1 MLDIAVPSI
10 APTAD
15 PSWLLV
21 EEGFT
26 LVREHELESQ
36 FAIANGYLGSRG
48 SLAEGCPLSAPAT
61 FVAGVFDAEPGS
73 IPHLVQIWDWCHL
86 SVSICG
92 QPLRLDV
99 GRNIEHRRTLDMRQA
114 IHWRFWRHEDEA
126 GRITKI
132 RSFRFASQAD
142 RHLLVH
148 CVEITPENYSGTVL
162 LDALLTGS
170 ATQTTHEGV
179 SVSVAVADR
188 ILGPDGRVIGSTEL
202 LAGNQPFEIEKGC
215 TYRLERV
222 AAVHTSR
229 DTVAPDE
236 VARRHAE
243 SAIDRLPEIIT
254 DHQRA
259 WQARWHASDVEIE
272 GAPQDQRALRF
283 AAYHLL
289 SCASP
294 HDGRVSIGARGLSG
308 PGYKGHVFW
317 DTEIFMLPFFML
329 TWPEAAHAM
338 LMYRYHTLPAA
349 RANAARL
356 GYNGA
361 LYAWES
367 ATTGEDM
374 TPPFAVTPEGEV
386 IRILT
391 GEQEHHIS
399 ADVAYAVWQYWDA
412 TGDDRFLLEAGLEIL
427 VETARFWA
435 SRVILENDGRYHICC
450 VIGPDEYH
458 ESVDDNAYTNVMAQ
472 WNLETAANV
481 AEHCATFWPEEC
493 QAISRRIAISEEE
506 MQSWRQIARNMY
518 TGFDEHTGLF
528 EQFRGYFELEDIDLS
543 RFANRTAPM
552 DVLLGREGVAKTK
565 IIKQPDV
572 VMLVYLFWDQLPA
585 EVRKAN
591 FEYYEPRCGHGSS
604 LSPAI
609 HAVVAARLGKMAL
622 AERYFRQAAEIDLA
636 NNMGNSAAGV
646 HMAALGGLWQAAV
659 FGFAGLRLHESDP
672 YFHPNLPESWRRLS
686 MRFQW
691 RSCWFD
697 VTLPETRLS
706 NS

>member
-1 MLDIAVPSI
+1 MLDTAVPSL
-10 APTAD
+10 APTTD
-15 PSWLLV
+15 PAWLLV

-61 FVAGVFDAEPGS
+61 YIAGVFDAEPGS
-73 IPHLVQIWDWCHL
+73 VPHLVEIHDWCHL

-99 GRNIEHRRTLDMRQA
+99 GRTLEHRRILDMRQA
-114 IHWRFWRHEDEA
+114 ILWRFWRHEDKD
-126 GRITKI
+126 GRITRI

-148 CVEITPENYSGTVL
+148 CVEITPENYSGPLL
-162 LDALLTGS
+162 LDASLAAS

-179 SVSVAVADR
+179 SVSVALANRVLD
-188 ILGPDGRVIGSTEL
+188 PDGRVIGSTEL
-202 LAGNQPFEIEKGC
+202 LSGNQPFRAKRGS

-222 AAVHTSR
+222 AAVYTSR
-229 DTVAPDE
+229 ETDRPNEA
-236 VARRHAE
+236 AQRHAE
-243 SAIDRLPEIIT
+243 DALNRLTEIIA

-259 WQARWHASDVEIE
+259 WQIRWHASDVRIE
-272 GAPQDQRALRF
+272 GAPEDQRALRF

-289 SCASP
+289 SCANP
-294 HDGRVSIGARGLSG
+294 DDERVSIGARGLSG
-308 PGYKGHVFW
+308 PGYKGHVLW
-317 DTEIFMLPFFML
+317 DTEIFMLPFFTL
-329 TWPEAAHAM
+329 TWPEAARAM

-356 GYNGA
+356 GYSGA

-367 ATTGEDM
+367 AATGEDV
-374 TPPFAVTPEGEV
+374 TPSFVGTPEGEV

-412 TGDDRFLLEAGLEIL
+412 TRDDRFLLDAGLEIL
-427 VETARFWA
+427 IETARFWA
-435 SRVILENDGRYHICC
+435 SRVVLEEDGRYHIRC

-458 ESVDDNAYTNVMAQ
+458 ESVDDNAYTNGMAQ

-481 AEHCATFWPEEC
+481 AERCAVCWPEEW
-493 QAISRRIAISEEE
+493 QAIGRRIAVSEEE
-506 MQSWRQIARNMY
+506 IQSWRNIARDIY
-518 TGFDEHTGLF
+518 TGFDERTGLF

-543 RFANRTAPM
+543 RFANRIAPM
-552 DVLLGREGVAKTK
+552 DVILGRENIAKTK

-572 VMLVYLFWDQLPA
+572 VMLVYLLWDRLPA

-609 HAVVAARLGKMAL
+609 HAVVAARLGNMAL
-622 AERYFRQAAEIDLA
+622 AEHYFRQTAEIDLA

-646 HMAALGGLWQAAV
+646 HMAALGGLWQSAV
-659 FGFAGLRLHESDP
+659 FGFAGLHLGESEP
-672 YFHPNLPESWRRLS
+672 RFQPNLPESWRRLS

-691 RSCWFD
+691 RNNWFD
-697 VTLPETRLS
+697 VALP
-706 NS
+706 